1 MIMPINSQSRETRET
16 RDFQGFA
23 CKNAQ
28 LFRDKLEYMLNYI
41 QEFNNGFENFEEI
54 KVIML

>member
-1 MIMPINSQSRETRET
+1 MPINSQSRETRET

>member
-23 CKNAQ
+23 CKNTQ
-28 LFRDKLEYMLNYI
+28 LSRDRIMKSCYCTGALY
-41 QEFNNGFENFEEI
+41 FETFYDDI
-54 KVIML
+54 

>member
-23 CKNAQ
+23 CKNTQ
-28 LFRDKLEYMLNYI
+28 LFRDQLEHI
-41 QEFNNGFENFEEI
+41 PAFNNHVHILEEI
-54 KVIML
+54 KLIIL